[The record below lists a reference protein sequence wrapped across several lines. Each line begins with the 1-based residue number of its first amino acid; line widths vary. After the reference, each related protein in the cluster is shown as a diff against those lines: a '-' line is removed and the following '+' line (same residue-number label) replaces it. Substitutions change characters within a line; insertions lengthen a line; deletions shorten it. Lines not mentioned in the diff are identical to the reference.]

1 MANQSNKMKPM
12 DAILMSVGAIIGA
25 GVFSMTGV
33 AVGAAGPGVPISFL
47 IAGLAAMMVNLPY
60 MVVSS
65 ALPARGAQ
73 YLHVARFVSPLFGF
87 LLVWN
92 LVLEC
97 IYLSVLGISAGQYLP
112 AIIPA
117 LTPKMAGAI
126 TVIGLTGAC
135 LLNVKT
141 SAKVQ
146 NAMVI
151 LVLVA
156 LALFVAM
163 GIPYMKYWSFK
174 DMFSVKGLAGILV
187 GVSYV
192 RSAAYGGTA
201 VVNLAGEIENA
212 GRTVPRSIAVST
224 MGVSLL
230 YALVAMVAVGVVPWE
245 QMIQQPLSVAAK
257 AYMPS
262 WAFNFFVIGGALF
275 AVLTTILAFLMD
287 ISRAIWAAAD
297 DGMFPE
303 WLKVT
308 NKYGV
313 PYRIIIIMGAIG
325 LTPIL
330 LALPLDYVFAVLNA
344 PGMLLGLL
352 ATLPA
357 LVAPSK
363 LPKKFEQA
371 WFKMPTWLTWTLVL
385 ANIGLTFFLSYNL
398 FLTLTLP
405 TILGIVAFYGGG
417 ILYFYL
423 RVNKLKNEGT
433 NLIEEMSAYDP
444 SWVSE

>member
-1 MANQSNKMKPM
+1 
-12 DAILMSVGAIIGA
+12 
-25 GVFSMTGV
+25 
-33 AVGAAGPGVPISFL
+33 
-47 IAGLAAMMVNLPY
+47 
-60 MVVSS
+60 
-65 ALPARGAQ
+65 
-73 YLHVARFVSPLFGF
+73 
-87 LLVWN
+87 
-92 LVLEC
+92 
-97 IYLSVLGISAGQYLP
+97 
-112 AIIPA
+112 
-117 LTPKMAGAI
+117 
-126 TVIGLTGAC
+126 
-135 LLNVKT
+135 
-141 SAKVQ
+141 
-146 NAMVI
+146 MVI

-262 WAFNFFVIGGALF
+262 WAFSFFVIGGALF

-325 LTPIL
+325 CL
-330 LALPLDYVFAVLNA
+330 LYTSRCV
-344 PGMLLGLL
+344 
-352 ATLPA
+352 
-357 LVAPSK
+357 
-363 LPKKFEQA
+363 
-371 WFKMPTWLTWTLVL
+371 
-385 ANIGLTFFLSYNL
+385 
-398 FLTLTLP
+398 
-405 TILGIVAFYGGG
+405 
-417 ILYFYL
+417 
-423 RVNKLKNEGT
+423 
-433 NLIEEMSAYDP
+433 
-444 SWVSE
+444 

>member
-1 MANQSNKMKPM
+1 M
-12 DAILMSVGAIIGA
+12 
-25 GVFSMTGV
+25 
-33 AVGAAGPGVPISFL
+33 
-47 IAGLAAMMVNLPY
+47 
-60 MVVSS
+60 
-65 ALPARGAQ
+65 
-73 YLHVARFVSPLFGF
+73 
-87 LLVWN
+87 
-92 LVLEC
+92 
-97 IYLSVLGISAGQYLP
+97 SVLGISAGQYLP

-187 GVSYV
+187 GVNYV

-262 WAFNFFVIGGALF
+262 WAFNFCNRWGTF

-303 WLKVT
+303 WLKAT

-344 PGMLLGLL
+344 PGECCLAFWLLCQRLL
-352 ATLPA
+352 HLVSCRRNLNRHGSKCLP
-357 LVAPSK
+357 
-363 LPKKFEQA
+363 
-371 WFKMPTWLTWTLVL
+371 
-385 ANIGLTFFLSYNL
+385 G
-398 FLTLTLP
+398 
-405 TILGIVAFYGGG
+405 
-417 ILYFYL
+417 
-423 RVNKLKNEGT
+423 
-433 NLIEEMSAYDP
+433 
-444 SWVSE
+444 